1 MRDVQLLVLTALA
14 AGPMHGHRM
23 QSELEA
29 LSGRPVGPGTL
40 YGAIRRLEDDGF
52 IRPLEARG
60 RRRPY
65 ELTDTGR
72 SRLADEVART
82 SHFVDIAQR
91 RLGGAAWT
99 A

>member
-1 MRDVQLLVLTALA
+1 
-14 AGPMHGHRM
+14 MHGHRM
-23 QSELEA
+23 QAEVES

-52 IRPLEARG
+52 IRPLESRG

-72 SRLADEVART
+72 SRLAEEVVRT
-82 SHFVDIAQR
+82 RRFVETAQR
-91 RLGGAAWT
+91 RIGGVAWT
-99 A
+99 G